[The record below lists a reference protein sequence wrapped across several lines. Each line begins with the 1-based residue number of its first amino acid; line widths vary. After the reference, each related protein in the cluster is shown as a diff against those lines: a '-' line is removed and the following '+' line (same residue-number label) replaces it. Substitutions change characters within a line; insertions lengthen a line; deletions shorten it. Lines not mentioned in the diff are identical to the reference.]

1 MRRRQH
7 LLGAILAGAW
17 LAAGAPW
24 LACRLAFAQAAAPP
38 PQPVGTVTAAMQ
50 PTTPGADFVGR
61 VEAIDRVEVRAR
73 VTGFLLETFFKEGDT
88 VQEGA
93 KLFQIDPA
101 PFQAALQQA
110 QGALQQA
117 QGTLD
122 NATTQRRRAE
132 ELLKTSATSVA
143 TRDDRLAAE
152 RNAQGALTMAE
163 ANVKSAQI
171 NLDYATIVAPIAGRI
186 GRAKVTRGNVVS
198 PETGPLTLIVSQDPM
213 YVAFPVSQREFLRVR
228 QEGREE
234 KRENLIVKLRFADG
248 SYYDQNGVI
257 DFVDVTVNK
266 DTDTIMVRARVPNPA
281 GALTD
286 GQYVRVVVQRDKPVE
301 KIVIPQSALLA
312 NQSGLYVFVVEDG
325 KAAPKQV
332 KTGGEVGTGVAIE
345 QGLNVGDLVVVS
357 GLQSLR
363 PGAPVVA
370 TPASSPGNLP
380 ALPAAA
386 PANGG

>member
-1 MRRRQH
+1 MLRARKMV
-7 LLGAILAGAW
+7 GASLAGAW
-17 LAAGAPW
+17 LALGALAAGP
-24 LACRLAFAQAAAPP
+24 AFAQAPP
-38 PQPVGTVTAAMQ
+38 AQAVPVGAVPAALQ
-50 PTTPGADFVGR
+50 PITPGSDFVGR

-88 VQEGA
+88 VKEGA

-110 QGALQQA
+110 QGALLQA

-122 NATTQRRRAE
+122 NASTQRRRAE
-132 ELLKTSATSVA
+132 ELLKTNATSVA

-152 RNAQGALTMAE
+152 RNAQGALAMAQ
-163 ANVKSAQI
+163 ANVQTAQI
-171 NLDYATIVAPIAGRI
+171 NLDYTTIIAPIAGRI
-186 GRAKVTRGNVVS
+186 GRAKVSRGNVVS

-234 KRENLIVKLRFADG
+234 KRENLVVKLRFADG
-248 SYYDQNGVI
+248 NYYDQDGEI

-266 DTDTIMVRARVPNPA
+266 DTDTILVRAKVPNPT

-301 KIVIPQSALLA
+301 KIVIPQAALLA
-312 NQSGLYVFVVEDG
+312 NQSGPYVFVVEDG
-325 KAAPKQV
+325 KAVPKQV
-332 KTGGEVGTGVAIE
+332 KPGAEVGTGIAIE
-345 QGLNVGDLVVVS
+345 QGLNAGDLVIVS

-363 PGAPVVA
+363 PGAPVLA
-370 TPASSPGNLP
+370 SPAPSPSGLP
-380 ALPAAA
+380 VLPAAS